1 MTEQDLKNEIK
12 KLKNKIDDLDDK
24 IDEKEDEIKKL
35 KRELEK
41 SQNAQESSE
50 KAKKLEEEKEYLQS
64 EKNNLEN
71 ELEKKNKSLMFINAI
86 LSDKKT
92 NDYDKLY
99 NELTEAKNYL
109 EDTLLEEIKLSSNF
123 NELYNESLSED
134 FNKWEIIERKQWLK
148 GKSTIA
154 FIGEFSSGKT
164 SLINAILKDGV
175 ANSIQ
180 LPTSMKATT
189 AIPTYICG
197 STIAHTNYYFLDKE
211 NATKAL
217 PENIFKIIDHE
228 TLKDLGNIPSLLQYF
243 IMECQNP
250 NLNNLTI
257 LDTPGFSNDNKD
269 NERTLDVI
277 NESDALFWV
286 FDVNTGDINQS
297 SLNVI
302 QKHLKKPLYI
312 VINKV
317 DTKPEKGIDEV
328 EKQITKTLNN
338 KNIKFESII
347 RFSNKE
353 NKYLDNIKN
362 IIKTIRPTNQYKSM
376 YDVIKEYQSEF
387 RNHYNDIRSN
397 LANNNREYKK
407 KINNFETDLNE
418 ARKTINEN
426 KNFLNEETD
435 SLSECIENIR
445 EAIKTLDKVKSDT
458 WFGLG
463 DDIKIDRDFFN
474 NIVNDC
480 KDLSKDLIE
489 SIPTLQ
495 ENIKIV
501 IEQVEDY
508 TNSHNNL
515 ADAKARLSSD
525 EDDLKYLDNEKSN
538 IEKLFDKLLEKLS
551 KIKSFNPSDNSYQNK
566 NNSSSTKNSNW
577 FTSMIRNKFQNTSE
591 SSNKS
596 YVIKNDK
603 TNSSAKDY
611 IKWIKNK

>member
-1 MTEQDLKNEIK
+1 MAEQDLKDKIK
-12 KLKNKIDDLDDK
+12 RLKDKIDALDNK

-35 KRELEK
+35 EKELEK

-71 ELEKKNKSLMFINAI
+71 ELKKKNKSLMFINAI

-123 NELYNESLSED
+123 NKLYNESLSED
-134 FNKWEIIERKQWLK
+134 FNKWETIERKQWLK

-164 SLINAILKDGV
+164 SLINAILKDG
-175 ANSIQ
+175 ASNSIQ
-180 LPTSMKATT
+180 LPTDMRPAT
-189 AIPTYICG
+189 AIPTYICS
-197 STIAHTNYYFLDKE
+197 STVAHTNYYFLDKE

-269 NERTLDVI
+269 NERTLNVI

-286 FDVNTGDINQS
+286 FDINTGDINQS

-328 EKQITKTLNN
+328 EKQIRKTLNN

-376 YDVIKEYQSEF
+376 YDVIKEYQSRF
-387 RNHYNDIRSN
+387 SNYYNDIRSN

-407 KINNFETDLNE
+407 DINNFETELNE
-418 ARKTINEN
+418 FRKDFNRN
-426 KNFLNEETD
+426 KDSLLNEKVNN
-435 SLSECIENIR
+435 LSKYIEDIR
-445 EAIKTLDKVKSDT
+445 GAINHLNQIKSGTLFGFGKDIQIKSDR
-458 WFGLG
+458 FDNAVRNCDGIYNNFKRNIPELQK
-463 DDIKIDRDFFN
+463 DIKSVID
-474 NIVNDC
+474 
-480 KDLSKDLIE
+480 KAEK
-489 SIPTLQ
+489 
-495 ENIKIV
+495 
-501 IEQVEDY
+501 Y
-508 TNSHNNL
+508 TNKHNNL
-515 ADAKARLSSD
+515 TEKKEELYRI
-525 EDDLKYLDNEKSN
+525 EDKLEYLDNEKSS
-538 IEKLFDKLLEKLS
+538 IEKLFAKLLEKLS
-551 KIKSFNPSDNSYQNK
+551 KIESFKSSDNSYQYK

-577 FTSMIRNKFQNTSE
+577 LNSMRNKFQNTSE
-591 SSNKS
+591 SSNKI
-596 YVIKNDK
+596 YVKRNDK
-603 TNSSAKDY
+603 TNGSDY
-611 IKWIKNK
+611 IKWKKNK

>member
-1 MTEQDLKNEIK
+1 MTEQDLKDKIK
-12 KLKNKIDDLDDK
+12 RLEDK
-24 IDEKEDEIKKL
+24 IDEKEDDIKKL

-50 KAKKLEEEKEYLQS
+50 KIRKLEEEKEYLQS

-123 NELYNESLSED
+123 NKLYNESLSED
-134 FNKWEIIERKQWLK
+134 FNKWETIERKQWLK

-164 SLINAILKDGV
+164 SLINAILKDG
-175 ANSIQ
+175 ASNSIQ
-180 LPTSMKATT
+180 LPTDMRPAT
-189 AIPTYICG
+189 AIPTYIYS
-197 STIAHTNYYFLDKE
+197 STVAHTNYYFLDKE

-269 NERTLDVI
+269 NERTLNVI

-286 FDVNTGDINQS
+286 FDINTGDINQS

-328 EKQITKTLNN
+328 EKQIRKTLNN

-376 YDVIKEYQSEF
+376 YRVIEEYQSEF
-387 RNHYNDIRSN
+387 RNHYNDIRGN
-397 LANNNREYKK
+397 LEKDLLKK
-407 KINNFETDLNE
+407 KQEIKDFETELNEFRKDFNRNKDSLLNEKVNNLSKYIEDIRGAINHLNQIKSGTLFGHGKNIQIESDRFDNAVRNCDGIYNNFK
-418 ARKTINEN
+418 R
-426 KNFLNEETD
+426 
-435 SLSECIENIR
+435 NIP
-445 EAIKTLDKVKSDT
+445 ELQK
-458 WFGLG
+458 
-463 DDIKIDRDFFN
+463 DIKSVID
-474 NIVNDC
+474 
-480 KDLSKDLIE
+480 KAEK
-489 SIPTLQ
+489 
-495 ENIKIV
+495 
-501 IEQVEDY
+501 Y
-508 TNSHNNL
+508 TNKHNNL
-515 ADAKARLSSD
+515 MEKKEELYRI
-525 EDDLKYLDNEKSN
+525 EDKLEYLNNEKSS
-538 IEKLFDKLLEKLS
+538 IEKLFNKLLEKLS
-551 KIKSFNPSDNSYQNK
+551 KIKSFTPSDNSYQYK

-577 FTSMIRNKFQNTSE
+577 LNSMRNKFPNTSE
-591 SSNKS
+591 SSNKI
-596 YVIKNDK
+596 YVKRNDK
-603 TNSSAKDY
+603 TNGSTTEY
-611 IKWIKNK
+611 IKRYKMGKK

>member
-1 MTEQDLKNEIK
+1 MAEQDLKDKIK
-12 KLKNKIDDLDDK
+12 RLKDKIDDLENAIDDK
-24 IDEKEDEIKKL
+24 DSEIKTLQKKL
-35 KRELEK
+35 EGA
-41 SQNAQESSE
+41 QNNATSAGEI
-50 KAKKLEEEKEYLQS
+50 KKLEEEKEYLQS

-123 NELYNESLSED
+123 NKLYNESLSED
-134 FNKWEIIERKQWLK
+134 FNKWETIERKQWLK

-180 LPTSMKATT
+180 LPTDMRPAT
-189 AIPTYICG
+189 AIPTYICS
-197 STIAHTNYYFLDKE
+197 STVAHTNYYFLDKE

-269 NERTLDVI
+269 NERTLNVI

-286 FDVNTGDINQS
+286 FDINTGDINQS

-328 EKQITKTLNN
+328 EKQIRKTLNN

-376 YDVIKEYQSEF
+376 YDVIKEYQSRF
-387 RNHYNDIRSN
+387 SNYYNDIRSN

-407 KINNFETDLNE
+407 DINNFETELNE
-418 ARKTINEN
+418 FRKDFNRN
-426 KNFLNEETD
+426 KDSLLNEKVNN
-435 SLSECIENIR
+435 LSKYIEDIR
-445 EAIKTLDKVKSDT
+445 GAINHLNQIKSGTLFGFGKDIQIKSDR
-458 WFGLG
+458 FDNAVRNCDGIYNNFKRNIPELQK
-463 DDIKIDRDFFN
+463 DIKSVID
-474 NIVNDC
+474 
-480 KDLSKDLIE
+480 KAEK
-489 SIPTLQ
+489 
-495 ENIKIV
+495 
-501 IEQVEDY
+501 Y
-508 TNSHNNL
+508 TNKHNNL
-515 ADAKARLSSD
+515 TEKKEELYRI
-525 EDDLKYLDNEKSN
+525 EDKLEYLDNEKSS
-538 IEKLFDKLLEKLS
+538 IEKLFAKLLEKLS
-551 KIKSFNPSDNSYQNK
+551 KIESFKSSDNSYQYK

-577 FTSMIRNKFQNTSE
+577 LNSMRNKFQNTSE
-591 SSNKS
+591 SSNKI
-596 YVIKNDK
+596 YVKRNDK
-603 TNSSAKDY
+603 TNGSDY
-611 IKWIKNK
+611 IKWEKNK